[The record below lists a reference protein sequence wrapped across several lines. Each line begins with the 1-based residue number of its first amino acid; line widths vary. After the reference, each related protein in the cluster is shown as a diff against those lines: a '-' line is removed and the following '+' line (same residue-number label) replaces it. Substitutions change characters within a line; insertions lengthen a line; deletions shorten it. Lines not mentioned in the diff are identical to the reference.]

1 MVIAIT
7 LVPSNEALAVLRA
20 LIVLRVF
27 RLVSAVPRLRRIVVA
42 LLPAVSGVGA
52 IIQLLLLVFYV
63 FLVITTKIFGQN
75 FSEWF
80 GTLDDSILT
89 LFQIMTLEGWSMRIV
104 RPVMEIYLWA
114 WILFVAFI
122 ISSSFTVLNLFI
134 AIIIDSM
141 ETFNE
146 GKQAGDKS
154 ETEGNKRYVSEEDY
168 KELRTIQR

>member
-1 MVIAIT
+1 MVVAIT

-89 LFQIMTLEGWSMRIV
+89 FFQILTLESWSMGIV
-104 RPVMEIYLWA
+104 
-114 WILFVAFI
+114 
-122 ISSSFTVLNLFI
+122 
-134 AIIIDSM
+134 
-141 ETFNE
+141 
-146 GKQAGDKS
+146 
-154 ETEGNKRYVSEEDY
+154 
-168 KELRTIQR
+168 

>member
-63 FLVITTKIFGQN
+63 SLVITTKIFGQN
-75 FSEWF
+75 FWEWF

-89 LFQIMTLEGWSMRIV
+89 LFQILTLESWSMGIV
-104 RPVMEIYLWA
+104 
-114 WILFVAFI
+114 
-122 ISSSFTVLNLFI
+122 
-134 AIIIDSM
+134 
-141 ETFNE
+141 
-146 GKQAGDKS
+146 
-154 ETEGNKRYVSEEDY
+154 
-168 KELRTIQR
+168 

>member
-52 IIQLLLLVFYV
+52 MIQLLLLVFYV

-104 RPVMEIYLWA
+104 
-114 WILFVAFI
+114 
-122 ISSSFTVLNLFI
+122 
-134 AIIIDSM
+134 
-141 ETFNE
+141 
-146 GKQAGDKS
+146 
-154 ETEGNKRYVSEEDY
+154 
-168 KELRTIQR
+168 